1 MKKLFPILMF
11 AAAVFAGCIKTSTTT
26 TAGTDSTQTAA
37 ADTTK
42 EVLID
47 SVEVANVPPA
57 PVDSPAVV
65 ASDPNATTSDN
76 GKKVN
81 PDPIVTATRLTVS
94 FISIGA
100 GTDYKA
106 KEKFEKFVAGFE
118 TRNKVKL
125 VAEKVGWGREGEV
138 DYCYDLATLKPLQRA
153 AFVQETKALVNGNDL
168 VQVRENKP
176 CRKQIGRASCR
187 ERV

>member
-1 MKKLFPILMF
+1 MKKLFPILML
-11 AAAVFAGCIKTSTTT
+11 AAAVFAGCTKTSTTT
-26 TAGTDSTQTAA
+26 TVGTDSTQTAA

-47 SVEVANVPPA
+47 SVEVADVPPV

-176 CRKQIGRASCR
+176 CRKPRNG
-187 ERV
+187 